1 MGPRERPHF
10 LPQAAN
16 GRSVISPSGGPA
28 PPPEPPEAASPPEP
42 EEPVGR
48 YPRNPTKEKPDL
60 CSTTFTSRAPAPT
73 T

>member
-1 MGPRERPHF
+1 MDPREKSHF
-10 LPQAAN
+10 LPQATN
-16 GRSVISPSGGPA
+16 DSFVISLSDGPA
-28 PPPEPPEAASPPEP
+28 PPPEPPEAALPPGP

-73 T
+73 I

>member
-42 EEPVGR
+42 GGPVGR
-48 YPRNPTKEKPDL
+48 YPPNPTKEKPDL
-60 CSTTFTSRAPAPT
+60 WSTTFTSRAPAPT